1 MEGQSEKEAS
11 RGTADKA
18 SVYGGAVR
26 KVSDDESRGPK
37 GGSKG
42 SAPERPTGWQRH
54 GVLFWK
60 EWVKP
65 LLVIGLVMF
74 SFRSAV
80 ADWNDVPTGSMK
92 PTILE
97 GDRIFINK
105 IAYDLKVPFT
115 TIRIAQWEDP
125 EWGDVVV
132 LRSPEDNKRLVKRVV
147 GLPGDTLEVRGIYLF
162 RNGQRAAYDRLDPD
176 IVNQIAEDQR
186 PGYLFAAEE
195 LEGRSHPVMGSI
207 RSSMTPAGPFVVPE
221 GEFFV
226 MGDNRGNSRDS
237 RYFGYVQ
244 RKEIL
249 GRATA
254 VALSF
259 DREDYWK
266 PRWDRFFSKLP

>member
-1 MEGQSEKEAS
+1 MTDSQHEPKSNETSSSAGSQAGAAGSPWKR
-11 RGTADKA
+11 RGH
-18 SVYGGAVR
+18 
-26 KVSDDESRGPK
+26 
-37 GGSKG
+37 
-42 SAPERPTGWQRH
+42 Q
-54 GVLFWK
+54 FWT

-105 IAYDLKVPFT
+105 VAYDLKVPFT

-125 EWGDVVV
+125 DWGDVVV
-132 LRSPEDNKRLVKRVV
+132 LRSPEDGKRLVKRVV
-147 GLPGDTLEVRGIYLF
+147 GLPGDTLELKGIYLF
-162 RNGQRAAYDRLDPD
+162 RNGERATYEKLDAET
-176 IVNQIAEDQR
+176 VNQIEEDQR
-186 PGYLFAAEE
+186 SRYLFAAEAFDGKRHAIMNE
-195 LEGRSHPVMGSI
+195 IRGSV
-207 RSSMTPAGPFVVPE
+207 SPSGPFVVPE
-221 GEFFV
+221 GHFFV

-237 RYFGYVQ
+237 RYFLYVE
-244 RKEIL
+244 REEIL

-266 PRWDRFFSKLP
+266 PRWGRFFSKLE

>member
-1 MEGQSEKEAS
+1 MSDGQK
-11 RGTADKA
+11 T
-18 SVYGGAVR
+18 
-26 KVSDDESRGPK
+26 
-37 GGSKG
+37 KG
-42 SAPERPTGWQRH
+42 SQPGTTSHGHGDSGSRSDHSETSGWKRR
-54 GVLFWK
+54 GGLFWR

-105 IAYDLKVPFT
+105 VAYDLKVPFT

-125 EWGDVVV
+125 VWGDVVV
-132 LRSPEDNKRLVKRVV
+132 LRSPEDRKRLVKRVV

-162 RNGQRAAYDRLDPD
+162 RNGERATYERLDPQV
-176 IVNQIAEDQR
+176 VNQIAEEDQ
-186 PGYLFAAEE
+186 PAYFFAAEKI
-195 LEGRSHPVMGSI
+195 EGRSHAIMNPI
-207 RSSMTPAGPFVVPE
+207 RGVASPGGPFVVPE
-221 GEFFV
+221 GHFFV

-237 RYFGYVQ
+237 RYFGYVK

-259 DREDYWK
+259 DRKDYWK
-266 PRWDRFFSKLP
+266 PRWDRFFSELR

>member
-1 MEGQSEKEAS
+1 MREEQTQPTTEEPTPTPRESEPS
-11 RGTADKA
+11 VWTSPWRRRG
-18 SVYGGAVR
+18 R
-26 KVSDDESRGPK
+26 
-37 GGSKG
+37 
-42 SAPERPTGWQRH
+42 
-54 GVLFWK
+54 LFWT

-105 IAYDLKVPFT
+105 VAYDLKVPFT
-115 TIRIAQWEDP
+115 TIRIAQWDDP

-132 LRSPEDNKRLVKRVV
+132 LRSPEDGKRLVKRVV
-147 GLPGDTLEVRGIYLF
+147 GLPGDTLELRGIYLF
-162 RNGQRAAYDRLDPD
+162 RNGERALYEKLDPET
-176 IVNQIAEDQR
+176 VNQIEEDQR
-186 PGYLFAAEE
+186 SRYLFAAETI
-195 LEGRSHPVMGSI
+195 EGRSHAIMNEILGSV
-207 RSSMTPAGPFVVPE
+207 TPSGPFVVPE
-221 GEFFV
+221 GHFFV

-237 RYFGYVQ
+237 RYFLYVK
-244 RKEIL
+244 REEIL

-266 PRWDRFFSKLP
+266 PRWDRFFSKLE

>member
-1 MEGQSEKEAS
+1 MTDGQSAK
-11 RGTADKA
+11 
-18 SVYGGAVR
+18 
-26 KVSDDESRGPK
+26 
-37 GGSKG
+37 
-42 SAPERPTGWQRH
+42 RPTAEKSGIESPEELDVAWKRR
-54 GVLFWK
+54 GRLFWA

-132 LRSPEDNKRLVKRVV
+132 LRSPEDSKRLVKRVV
-147 GLPGDTLEVRGIYLF
+147 GLPGDTLEIRGIYLF
-162 RNGQRAAYDRLDPD
+162 RNGQRATYERLDAEV
-176 IVNQIAEDQR
+176 VNQIAEEQQ
-186 PGYLFAAEE
+186 PAYLFAAEE
-195 LEGRSHPVMGSI
+195 IDGRSHPIMNPVRGLVSP
-207 RSSMTPAGPFVVPE
+207 SGPFKVPD
-221 GEFFV
+221 GHFFV

-237 RYFGYVQ
+237 RYFGYVN
-244 RKEIL
+244 REEIL

-259 DREDYWK
+259 DRQDYWK
-266 PRWDRFFSKLP
+266 PRWDRFFSKLR